1 MISSN
6 ITLSQGIS
14 SFAASIK
21 TTGSVTKRQG
31 PEEKISLPENGK
43 AEAGRPAFNTI
54 QTVNSSSNA
63 VSLSVRVAD
72 NAMKEIG
79 KHVEQMK
86 TDLENIAQKTY
97 PPYPS
102 GSEERTK
109 ILKSY
114 SAFRRLINQ
123 LTIPPDNQGAMKIM
137 ADPAV
142 TKEYEN
148 GDFAEGNDLYAKL
161 IQSRQVHA
169 GPNGL
174 DIPELSED
182 ATAGEINDAINHID
196 NAREKLSQRQSGLA
210 QDVQDVAH
218 IKENNPSKG
227 YTKGLNLDYE
237 VGFGLANGSEYMAGK
252 SMEVKN
258 TLTVE
263 PVKSLTGSQS
273 KLAILLE

>member
-31 PEEKISLPENGK
+31 PEEKISLPKNGK
-43 AEAGRPAFNTI
+43 AEAGRPAFNNI
-54 QTVNSSSNA
+54 QTVNSSSNS
-63 VSLSVRVAD
+63 VSLSVRAAD

-86 TDLENIAQKTY
+86 TKLENIVRKTY

-137 ADPAV
+137 ADPAT
-142 TKEYEN
+142 TKEY
-148 GDFAEGNDLYAKL
+148 GKPA
-161 IQSRQVHA
+161 SSCR
-169 GPNGL
+169 
-174 DIPELSED
+174 
-182 ATAGEINDAINHID
+182 
-196 NAREKLSQRQSGLA
+196 SQWA
-210 QDVQDVAH
+210 
-218 IKENNPSKG
+218 
-227 YTKGLNLDYE
+227 
-237 VGFGLANGSEYMAGK
+237 
-252 SMEVKN
+252 
-258 TLTVE
+258 
-263 PVKSLTGSQS
+263 
-273 KLAILLE
+273 